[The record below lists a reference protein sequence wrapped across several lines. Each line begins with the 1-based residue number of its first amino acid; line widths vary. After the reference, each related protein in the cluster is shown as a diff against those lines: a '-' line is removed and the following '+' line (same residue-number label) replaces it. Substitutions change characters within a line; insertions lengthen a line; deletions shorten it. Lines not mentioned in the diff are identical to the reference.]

1 MARLVSWR
9 SGAGGFTIVQDPEDA
24 LYAQMP
30 ASAMHFA
37 HPDAVVPADD
47 MAKTV
52 VAATQGLVDGTP
64 EVPMRSDERE
74 TTGPTIIRGGSPG

>member
-47 MAKTV
+47 LAKTV
-52 VAATQGLVDGTP
+52 WRRRKDWWMAP
-64 EVPMRSDERE
+64 RRC
-74 TTGPTIIRGGSPG
+74 R